1 MVRVKICGITN
12 LEDALAAI
20 EAGADAL
27 GFVFAPSPRQLTLS
41 EAARIIDRL
50 PPLIF
55 KVGVFVDENLAEV
68 QRIMAA
74 CPLHLAQLHG
84 SEGPEYCQHIFP
96 HRTIKAFQVR
106 DDSVLETMPHY
117 KVSAYLLD
125 AYHSELRG
133 GGGHT
138 FNWDIA
144 RRATE
149 LGPIILSGG
158 LTPENVAGAVAQVR
172 PYGVD
177 VSTGVESEP
186 GKKDHARLR
195 EFICRAKGVGTG

>member
-12 LEDALAAI
+12 LADAMAAI

-55 KVGVFVDENLAEV
+55 KVGIFVNEGLHEV

-84 SEGPEYCQHIFP
+84 SEDPEYCREVFDQ
-96 HRTIKAFQVR
+96 RVIKSFQVR
-106 DDSVLETMPHY
+106 DESVLEDIPHY
-117 KVSAYLLD
+117 RVGAYLLD
-125 AYHSELRG
+125 AYHPELKG
-133 GGGHT
+133 GSGHT
-138 FNWDIA
+138 FDWDIA
-144 RRATE
+144 RLATE

-158 LTPENVAGAVAQVR
+158 LTPENVAQAVAQVR
-172 PYGVD
+172 PYAVD
-177 VSTGVESEP
+177 VSTGVESAP
-186 GKKDHARLR
+186 GKKDHDCVR
-195 EFICRAKGVGTG
+195 EFIHKAKGVRTA

>member
-84 SEGPEYCQHIFP
+84 SEGPEYCQHIFA
-96 HRTIKAFQVR
+96 HRTIKSFQVR
-106 DDSVLETMPHY
+106 DDSVLEVMPHY
-117 KVSAYLLD
+117 QVSAYLLD
-125 AYHSELRG
+125 AYHPGLKG
-133 GGGHT
+133 GSGHT
-138 FNWDIA
+138 FNWEIA

-158 LTPENVAGAVAQVR
+158 LTPENVAGAVSQVR

-177 VSTGVESEP
+177 VSSGVESEP

-195 EFICRAKGVGTG
+195 EFVRRAKGVETG